1 MRKNV
6 LTIFIICLLLV
17 TFSINVFSNNEIT
30 NSEVTNIE
38 NTNSLNTETNMT
50 LQEQQQDVQNKLTES
65 NNRLEYVQSELTAS
79 VQKIQELDDQI
90 TEYQNQYN
98 DLQNQITSLEQQM
111 AETEN
116 NLLNLQNEYD
126 KKEKLLKTRTV
137 ALYEAGDSTYLDV
150 LLDSS
155 NLMDFLSKYYM
166 LEQIIEFD
174 TNLLEELDKQSKEIE
189 AQKANQEQQKTDLRV
204 AKAKAGQ
211 MQILMENNKI
221 LQENY
226 ISKLTDEEKQ
236 LQEQITQF
244 KAEQAEIER
253 KIQEAY
259 NYGTGFAI
267 QFTGGVMIWPIA
279 KEGTYITSPYG
290 NRLHPI
296 QGVYKYHEGI
306 DIGNAGYGAPVVA
319 AADGIVIYAGVMG
332 GYGNCVM
339 IYHGDGLITLYGHG
353 QEIKTSLG
361 TPVKQGDVIM
371 LVGSTGNSTG
381 PHLHF
386 EVRKDGE
393 IVDPI
398 PYLNGEI
405 KDESQNNEIANTE
418 NVNAQ
423 ADSNSV
429 IN

>member
-1 MRKNV
+1 MRKNI

-38 NTNSLNTETNMT
+38 DTNSLNTQTNMT
-50 LQEQQQDVQNKLTES
+50 LGEQQQEIENKLTES

-98 DLQNQITSLEQQM
+98 ELQNQISSLEQQM
-111 AETEN
+111 AETEH
-116 NLLNLQNEYD
+116 NLQNLQNEYN
-126 KKEKLLKTRTV
+126 KKDKLLKTRIV
-137 ALYEAGDSTYLDV
+137 ALYEDGDSTYLDV

-155 NLMDFLSKYYM
+155 NLIDFLSRYYM

-174 TNLLEELDKQSKEIE
+174 TNLLNELENQSKEIE
-189 AQKANQEQQKTDLRV
+189 EQKANQEKQETDLRV

-221 LQENY
+221 VQENY
-226 ISKLTDEEKQ
+226 MSKLTEEERQ
-236 LQEQITQF
+236 LQEQIEQF

-253 KIQEAY
+253 QIQEAI
-259 NYGTGFAI
+259 NWGSGLAI
-267 QFTGGVMIWPIA
+267 QYTGGVMIWPIGV
-279 KEGTYITSPYG
+279 EGTYITSPYG

-296 QGVYKYHEGI
+296 QGVYKYHDGI
-306 DIGNAGYGAPVVA
+306 DIGNAGYGAPVIA
-319 AADGIVIYAGVMG
+319 AADGMVIYAGQMG

-353 QEIKTSLG
+353 QEIKTTLG
-361 TPVKQGDVIM
+361 TPVKQGDIIM
-371 LVGSTGNSTG
+371 TVGSTGNSTG

-386 EVRKDGE
+386 EVRKDGGV
-393 IVDPI
+393 VDPI

-405 KDESQNNEIANTE
+405 TNESQNNEIANT
-418 NVNAQ
+418 AL
-423 ADSNSV
+423 DTDTNSV

>member
-1 MRKNV
+1 MRKNI

-30 NSEVTNIE
+30 NSEVTNNE
-38 NTNSLNTETNMT
+38 DTNSLNTQTNMT
-50 LQEQQQDVQNKLTES
+50 LGEQQQEIENKLTES

-98 DLQNQITSLEQQM
+98 ELQNQISSLEQQM

-116 NLLNLQNEYD
+116 NLQNLQNEYN
-126 KKEKLLKTRTV
+126 KKDKLLKTRIV
-137 ALYEAGDSTYLDV
+137 ALYEDGDSTYLDV

-155 NLMDFLSKYYM
+155 NLIDFLSRYYM

-174 TNLLEELDKQSKEIE
+174 TNLLNELE
-189 AQKANQEQQKTDLRV
+189 
-204 AKAKAGQ
+204 

-221 LQENY
+221 VQENY
-226 ISKLTDEEKQ
+226 MSKLTEEERQ
-236 LQEQITQF
+236 LQEQIEQF
-244 KAEQAEIER
+244 KAQQAEIER
-253 KIQEAY
+253 QIQEAI
-259 NYGTGFAI
+259 NWGSGLAI
-267 QFTGGVMIWPIA
+267 QYTGGVMIWPIGV
-279 KEGTYITSPYG
+279 EGTYITSPYG

-296 QGVYKYHEGI
+296 QGVYKYHDGI
-306 DIGNAGYGAPVVA
+306 DIGNAGYGAPVIA
-319 AADGIVIYAGVMG
+319 AADGMVIYAGQMG

-353 QEIKTSLG
+353 QEIKTTLG
-361 TPVKQGDVIM
+361 TPVKQGDIIM
-371 LVGSTGNSTG
+371 TVGSTGNSTG

-386 EVRKDGE
+386 EVRKDGVV
-393 IVDPI
+393 VDPI

-405 KDESQNNEIANTE
+405 TNESQNNEIANT
-418 NVNAQ
+418 AL
-423 ADSNSV
+423 DTDTNSV